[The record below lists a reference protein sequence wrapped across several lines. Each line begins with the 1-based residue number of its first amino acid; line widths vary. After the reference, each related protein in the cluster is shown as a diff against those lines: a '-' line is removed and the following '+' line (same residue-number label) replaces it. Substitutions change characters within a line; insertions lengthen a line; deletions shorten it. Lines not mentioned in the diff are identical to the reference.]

1 MTIAEEEEK
10 DRLFNNSHRLIV
22 KTGELINNISK
33 RINYNY
39 ELPNV
44 AITYNNKIVELI
56 ALYNNHNMTFY
67 SAFLEAVILR
77 HLTNLLVES
86 CNSLNEIGDIIVKN
100 NNVELSDEQFKE
112 AGQNIGKLIEKYEAL
127 NKEIFNFDL
136 EKDIISSIDED
147 VEYWN
152 EQGQNGEYDLYSND
166 GDQLITNYN
175 NELQDLGINQRY
187 TKSVDNTLVVDSQK
201 LKDIFLTQR
210 EEISNYFKKNNINAP
225 IIQSAL
231 ESQLLDYFDEAS
243 SYYSNN
249 EEMYKMC
256 VDKMKNFD
264 VMSEI
269 KDSTSKYFAYWDDVN
284 KFHNNDEWSK
294 AKEELE
300 KMGLSD
306 IITQIQQDLD
316 SDKYKDYVEDRNESV
331 KDSNEE
337 LLRMVEEAVKNE
349 SQEQQL
355 GAARQMIS

>member
-1 MTIAEEEEK
+1 MTLAEEQEK
-10 DRLFNNSHRLIV
+10 DRLFNASHRLID

-33 RINYNY
+33 RIKYNR

-56 ALYNNHNMTFY
+56 ALYNEHNMSFY
-67 SAFLEAVILR
+67 SAFLEAVILK
-77 HLTNLLVES
+77 HLTNLLAES
-86 CNSLNEIGDIIVKN
+86 CDSLNKIGDIIIKN
-100 NNVELSDEQFKE
+100 NNVELSDEQFEE
-112 AGQNIGKLIEKYEAL
+112 AGQDIGKLIEKYEAL
-127 NKEIFNFDL
+127 NKEIFDFDL

-152 EQGQNGEYDLYSND
+152 EQEKNGEYNLYSTD

-175 NELQDLGINQRY
+175 NELQNLGINQRY
-187 TKSVDNTLVVDSQK
+187 TKSIDNTLVVDSQK

-210 EEISNYFKKNNINAP
+210 EKISNYFKENNIDAP

-284 KFHNNDEWSK
+284 KFHNNDEWSR
-294 AKEELE
+294 AKEELK
-300 KMGLSD
+300 KMGLLDLIS
-306 IITQIQQDLD
+306 QIQQDLD
-316 SDKYKDYVEDRNESV
+316 SDKYKKYVEDRNDSIKESN
-331 KDSNEE
+331 DE
-337 LLRMVEEAVKNE
+337 LLRMVDEAVKSE

-355 GAARQMIS
+355 GARQMI